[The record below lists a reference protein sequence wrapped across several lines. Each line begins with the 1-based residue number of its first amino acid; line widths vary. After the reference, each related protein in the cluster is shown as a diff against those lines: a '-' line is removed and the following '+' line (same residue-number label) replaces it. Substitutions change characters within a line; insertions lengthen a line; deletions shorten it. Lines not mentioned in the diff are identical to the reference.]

1 MSTGFPG
8 VEPKGRVSTGRY
20 RIFFDGAECGDER
33 WTIERH
39 DQGLVAT
46 GEQEIQA
53 PHPLPNRHE
62 YRATLGADGRLTGLE
77 IRWTVGT
84 QTLLATHR
92 AEAGVWRVR
101 IEFAGQVKEQQGD
114 YPEFCEVDYATH
126 LMSWFM
132 LARRDFAV
140 GGEHEFPVLRIGPP
154 YMAVSPERMLMRCVE
169 AGSFDT
175 PFGRREAKRYVV
187 SLPPRP
193 ESEGYSF
200 WADEDGVVL
209 ESYDDSN
216 GKRPWM
222 RLVELERP

>member
-1 MSTGFPG
+1 VSLDLSQAARATGG
-8 VEPKGRVSTGRY
+8 ASGRY
-20 RIFFDGAECGDER
+20 RIFFQGDECGEER
-33 WTIERH
+33 WSIAPH
-39 DQGLVAT
+39 LGGLVAS
-46 GEQEIQA
+46 GAQETLA
-53 PHPLPNRHE
+53 PHPFPNRHE

-77 IRWTVGT
+77 IHWTVGP
-84 QTLLATHR
+84 QRLVATHH
-92 AEAGVWRVR
+92 AEAGMWRAR
-101 IEFAGQVKEQQGD
+101 IEFAGHVKEQHGD

-154 YMAVSPERMLMRCVE
+154 YMAVSPERMRLRCVE
-169 AGSFDT
+169 AGWFEA

-193 ESEGYSF
+193 EDEGYSF
-200 WADEDGVVL
+200 WADVDGVVL
-209 ESYDDSN
+209 ESYEDV
-216 GKRPWM
+216 GGQRPWM